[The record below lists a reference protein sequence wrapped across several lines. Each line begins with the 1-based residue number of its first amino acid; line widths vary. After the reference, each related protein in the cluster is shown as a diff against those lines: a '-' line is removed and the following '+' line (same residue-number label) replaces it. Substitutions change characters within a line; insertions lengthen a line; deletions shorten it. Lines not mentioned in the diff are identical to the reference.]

1 MNFTNSISKHII
13 KLVGVLKDENE
24 LQEVLRRKF
33 TKREYKAFISF
44 EEGKSINEIKTILK
58 SDDEDEIN
66 KLYQTAIKKL
76 NQELF
81 KKELVKIC

>member
-24 LQEVLRRKF
+24 LKDVLRRKF
-33 TKREYKAFISF
+33 TKREYKVFVGF

-81 KKELVKIC
+81 KRELVDI

>member
-13 KLVGVLKDENE
+13 NLVGVLKDENE

-33 TKREYKAFISF
+33 TKREYKVFISF

-81 KKELVKIC
+81 KRELVDI

>member
-24 LQEVLRRKF
+24 LQDVLRRKF
-33 TKREYKAFISF
+33 TKREYKVFVGF
-44 EEGKSINEIKTILK
+44 EEGKSIDQIKTILK
-58 SDDEDEIN
+58 SDDENEIN

-81 KKELVKIC
+81 KRELVDI